1 RRKSINWRCPTNS
14 LPAAKYRV
22 WTRGIHVES
31 GYSFYTSWTLIPVYF
46 NITSLTQ
53 PSHQNP
59 ADLSLEL
66 DGLPSEVLVLADA
79 TTAAE
84 QLTEV
89 DPSIVRRGADDQPAH
104 ESKSNQNMRPQRS
117 ADVVREKLLISE
129 VLAISQLEAD
139 EPVIDSFLLALI

>member
-1 RRKSINWRCPTNS
+1 M
-14 LPAAKYRV
+14 
-22 WTRGIHVES
+22 
-31 GYSFYTSWTLIPVYF
+31 
-46 NITSLTQ
+46 
-53 PSHQNP
+53 
-59 ADLSLEL
+59 EL